1 MRLGPDFLFMPLPTL
16 PGPVILHLCM
26 LLNPPDAQVLAFSQ
40 VVFQAATGTQDPS
53 PYVSVKVPLAKVEI
67 DLEILDV
74 GKIAADIVGNGNKDV
89 GIREQVFLGFE
100 DNVSH
105 AI

>member
-1 MRLGPDFLFMPLPTL
+1 
-16 PGPVILHLCM
+16 M
-26 LLNPPDAQVLAFSQ
+26 LLNPPDAQVLAFWQ
-40 VVFQAATGTQDPS
+40 VVFQAAACAQDPS
-53 PYVSVKVPLAKVEI
+53 PYVSVKVPIAKVEI

-74 GKIAADIVGNGNKDV
+74 GKIAADIVGNGNKDI
-89 GIREQVFLGFE
+89 GIREQVFSGFE